1 MSNLSNSTPTCGR
14 VMTYEQ
20 ALGPFDGNST
30 RRLLENIAA
39 RKYWKVAEDFS
50 DGRRFDLPELQAKK
64 AALILQELDA
74 QIAQLPATADPLDK
88 QVQVM
93 MLLFNADQKFSESVT
108 KPFQQSPKAEP
119 KVTEREVIEP
129 SEPTDEP
136 LSGDQKLLQAKAL
149 TRGLL

>member
-1 MSNLSNSTPTCGR
+1 MSNLSNSTPTWGR

-39 RKYWKVAEDFS
+39 GKYWKVAEDFS

-88 QVQVM
+88 QVQVI

-108 KPFQQSPKAEP
+108 KPFQQSSKAEP
-119 KVTEREVIEP
+119 KVEPEVEP
-129 SEPTDEP
+129 SEPTDES